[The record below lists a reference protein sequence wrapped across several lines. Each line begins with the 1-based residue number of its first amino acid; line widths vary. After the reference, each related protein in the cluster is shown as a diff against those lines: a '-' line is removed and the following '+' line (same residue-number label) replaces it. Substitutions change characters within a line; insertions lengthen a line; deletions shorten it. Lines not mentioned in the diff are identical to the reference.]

1 VVCLYEVDCRLLLAK
16 RGALLS
22 HELTTTPEGAA
33 EAAEAIVDLS
43 IRKRPGV

>member
-1 VVCLYEVDCRLLLAK
+1 MVCLYEFDCRLLLAK

-22 HELTTTPEGAA
+22 HELTTTPE